1 MRRMLVATVLL
12 IVVIAVFGISY
23 AVISLPLEY
32 TTEALQDSYEDI
44 ATDMGWDDAEE
55 TNNNIGMNP
64 YYLAAAVVFGV
75 LLFFVWYF
83 AYAQKKENE
92 RYYR

>member
-55 TNNNIGMNP
+55 TNSNIGMNP

-75 LLFFVWYF
+75 VLFFIWYF
-83 AYAQKKENE
+83 AYAQKNENE